1 MDWFYLIIAIL
12 SEVAATSALKATDG
26 FTRIIPSFIVV
37 AGYGSAFYFLSL
49 TLRTFSVGV
58 VYAVWSGAGVA
69 LITLA
74 GWVMFNQKLD
84 TPALIGIGLII
95 TGVIVL
101 NVFSKSVMH

>member
-1 MDWFYLIIAIL
+1 MDWLYLIIAII

-49 TLRTFSVGV
+49 TLRTFPVGV

-69 LITLA
+69 LITLI